1 MNLSGKRKL
10 RFGLQS
16 SGVVL
21 FIILSVITAFS
32 VKQFNG
38 KAEPYSGAFHNSPF
52 LPESISFC
60 GEDVPLQ
67 YFDVHESLE
76 RELIVNMY
84 FHSQTLLSLKRASR
98 YFPAIEPILKKY
110 NIPDDFKYLAIAE
123 NGFSYITSPAGA
135 VGFWQILE
143 GTGKEY
149 GLEINEEVDERY
161 HTEKATEVACKFLL
175 DSYRVYNNWTM
186 VAATYNAGR
195 KGIERQVER
204 QGESNYYDLLLNEET
219 ARYLFRILAVKA
231 IFENPEIYGFEIPE
245 EERYAPIPH
254 NLITISGPIND
265 MGTFAKEHGTNYKLL
280 KMLNPWLRD
289 IKLSNTMQKEYI
301 IKIPTSRSIQ

>member
-1 MNLSGKRKL
+1 MIKLGKGKL
-10 RFGLQS
+10 RINLQLW
-16 SGVVL
+16 VVL
-21 FIILSVITAFS
+21 MIVVLMTITAFS

-38 KAEPYSGAFHNSPF
+38 KAEPYSGTFHNSPY

-60 GEDVPLQ
+60 SEVVPLQ
-67 YFDVHESLE
+67 HFDVLESLE

-98 YFPAIEPILKKY
+98 YFPTIEPILKK
-110 NIPDDFKYLAIAE
+110 NNVPDDFKYLAVAE

-161 HTEKATEVACKFLL
+161 NLEKATEVACKFFL
-175 DSYRVYNNWTM
+175 DSYKIYQNWTM
-186 VAATYNAGR
+186 VAASYNAGR
-195 KGIERQVER
+195 KGIERQVDR
-204 QGESNYYDLLLNEET
+204 QGETSYYDLLLNEET
-219 ARYLFRILAVKA
+219 ARYVFRILAVKA
-231 IFENPEIYGFEIPE
+231 IFENPQAYGFEIPPQ
-245 EERYAPIPH
+245 ERYAPIPH
-254 NLITISGPIND
+254 NLITISYPIAD
-265 MGTFAKEHGTNYKLL
+265 MGLFAKEHGTNYKML

-289 IKLSNTMQKEYI
+289 TKLSNTLQKEYL
-301 IKIPTSRSIQ
+301 IKIPSSRDFQ

>member
-1 MNLSGKRKL
+1 
-10 RFGLQS
+10 
-16 SGVVL
+16 L
-21 FIILSVITAFS
+21 FIILMSITAFS

-38 KAEPYSGAFHNSPF
+38 KNEPYSGTFHNSPYV
-52 LPESISFC
+52 PESITFC
-60 GEDVPLQ
+60 NENVPLQ
-67 YFDVHESLE
+67 NFDVYESLE

-98 YFPAIEPILKKY
+98 YFPSIEPVLKKF
-110 NIPDDFKYLAIAE
+110 NVPDDFKYLAVAE

-175 DSYRVYNNWTM
+175 DSYKAYGNWTM
-186 VAATYNAGR
+186 VAASYNAGR
-195 KGIERQVER
+195 KGMERQIVR
-204 QGESNYYDLLLNEET
+204 QGESSYYDLLLNEET
-219 ARYLFRILAVKA
+219 ARYVFRILAIKA
-231 IFENPEIYGFEIPE
+231 IFENPQIYGFEIPSH
-245 EERYAPIPH
+245 ERYDPIPH
-254 NLITISGPIND
+254 KVITVSGPIND
-265 MGTFAKEHGTNYKLL
+265 MGAFAKENGTSYKLL

-289 IKLSNTMQKEYI
+289 VKLTNIAQKEYMI
-301 IKIPTSRSIQ
+301 MIPTSRSF